1 MTTHRI
7 FAAVLA
13 LFVLRADAR
22 ADANSLNDNLGPR
35 EIAVGE
41 SMRADARGSL
51 ATTLN
56 PAGLALNRELV
67 FEGSYGY
74 RPGDSASAVSI
85 SACDSTV
92 PIPGCFYYR
101 YFTATPELDNSPFD
115 RRVHEFGTVG
125 ARQLTPR
132 VLIGLNGKYFDYESD
147 DPAEGNSDGFAFDL
161 GLTVKAS
168 DAVNIAFVSNNLW
181 AADSAQYPRAVA
193 GGVTLRPA
201 LQLALSFDALWNLD
215 VDEGESTGRYG
226 GGAEYFL
233 SSANKQSGYPLR
245 AGAVYDNQ
253 LEATYITAGIGF
265 LSTKM
270 GLDVG
275 ARKQVDGG
283 DELMIHASL
292 RIFGPRQPVQAPR
305 GW

>member
-1 MTTHRI
+1 MRTHRI
-7 FAAVLA
+7 FAVALA
-13 LFVLRADAR
+13 LVVVRSDAR

-41 SMRADARGSL
+41 SMRADARGAL

-74 RPGDSASAVSI
+74 RDGDEASAVAV

-92 PIPGCFYYR
+92 PIAGCFYYR
-101 YFTATPELDNSPFD
+101 YFSAAPELGGEQFD
-115 RRVHEFGTVG
+115 RRAHEFGTVA
-125 ARQLTPR
+125 ARQLAPR
-132 VLIGLNGKYFDYESD
+132 VLIGLTGKYFDYESD
-147 DPAEGNSDGFAFDL
+147 QADEGNSDGFAFDL
-161 GLTVKAS
+161 GLTVRAS
-168 DAVNIAFVSNNLW
+168 DAVNVAFVGHNLW
-181 AADSAQYPRAVA
+181 AAESEQYPRAVA
-193 GGVTLRPA
+193 GGVMLRPA
-201 LQLALSFDALWNLD
+201 PPLTMAFDALWNLD
-215 VDEGESTGRYG
+215 TGEDESTGRYG

-233 SSANKQSGYPLR
+233 SSADKQSGYPIR

-253 LEATYITAGIGF
+253 LEATYLTAGFGF
-265 LSTKM
+265 LSAKM
-270 GLDVG
+270 GLDLG

-283 DELMIHASL
+283 DELMVHASL
-292 RIFGPRQPVQAPR
+292 RIFGPRQATPAPR